1 MIGQRRNKVV
11 DMEETNKKKRVSK
24 GVIVAVVVLAALL
37 AGGLVWWG
45 VASHRAGTR
54 LAQARQACEWAQT
67 DYATARKTYDDVAK
81 NKTYAAAVKINAK
94 QVKDAKTVETFA
106 KARKAE
112 APEPVACPVD
122 TKDAAQLERAAAS
135 VRAAAD
141 WYASHATGTL
151 DAAGKVV
158 ESRDAKT
165 LTDAQ
170 AALAKRITEARK
182 LYDSSKG
189 KVADGK
195 TRDALKQQLDAAGK
209 LTDATDVKK
218 LKDARA
224 ALDKAMDAVNR
235 SVDAK
240 EAADRKA
247 AEERAQREAEAQA
260 AAQAQA
266 AEQAQQAYT
275 APQQSYAPAYTA
287 PATPQ
292 YTAPQQTTPQYTAPQ
307 QAAPAAPATPVAP
320 STGGN
325 SGGGPIS
332 GGHGCGSVCT
342 STTDTY
348 DR

>member
-1 MIGQRRNKVV
+1 MA
-11 DMEETNKKKRVSK
+11 ETNRRDGKSKRWTAVII
-24 GVIVAVVVLAALL
+24 GVTAAVLL
-37 AGGLVWWG
+37 AGGLTWWG
-45 VASHRAGTR
+45 VASHNARTQ

-81 NKTYAAAVKINAK
+81 NKTYAAAVKIDAK

-106 KARKAE
+106 AARKAE
-112 APEPVACPVD
+112 APEPVACPTD
-122 TKDAAQLERAAAS
+122 TKDITQLERAAAG

-141 WYASHATGTL
+141 WYASRATGAL
-151 DAAGKVV
+151 EAADKVV

-165 LTDAQ
+165 LADAR
-170 AALAKRITEARK
+170 AALAKRVTEARK

-195 TRDALKQQLDAAGK
+195 TRDTLKQQLDAAGK
-209 LTDATDVKK
+209 LTDAKDVKE
-218 LKDARA
+218 LKDTKA
-224 ALDKAMDAVNR
+224 ALDKAMDAVNQ
-235 SVDAK
+235 SVHAK
-240 EAADRKA
+240 QEADRKA
-247 AEERAQREAEAQA
+247 AE
-260 AAQAQA
+260 
-266 AEQAQQAYT
+266 EQAQQAYT

-292 YTAPQQTTPQYTAPQ
+292 HTAPQQTTPQYTAPQ
-307 QAAPAAPATPVAP
+307 QAAPAAPAAPVAP

>member
-1 MIGQRRNKVV
+1 
-11 DMEETNKKKRVSK
+11 MEETNRKHDGKKRT
-24 GVIVAVVVLAALL
+24 VIIAVVVVAALV

-45 VASHRAGTR
+45 VAAHRAGTR

-81 NKTYAAAVKINAK
+81 NKTYAAAVKIDAK

-106 KARKAE
+106 AARKAE
-112 APEPVACPVD
+112 APESVACPTD
-122 TKDAAQLERAAAS
+122 TKDAAQLERAATG
-135 VRAAAD
+135 VREAAD
-141 WYASHATGTL
+141 WYASHATGAL
-151 DAAGKVV
+151 EAAEKVV

-165 LTDAQ
+165 LADAR
-170 AALAKRITEARK
+170 AALDKRVTEARK

-195 TRDALKQQLDAAGK
+195 TRDALKRQLDAAGK
-209 LTDATDVKK
+209 LKDATDVKE
-218 LKDARA
+218 LKDAKA
-224 ALDKAMDAVNR
+224 ALDKAMDAVNQ
-235 SVDAK
+235 SVHAK
-240 EAADRKA
+240 QEEDRKA
-247 AEERAQREAEAQA
+247 AQEQAQREAEAQA

-266 AEQAQQAYT
+266 DAQAQQAYT

-292 YTAPQQTTPQYTAPQ
+292 YTAPQQTAPQYTAPQ
-307 QAAPAAPATPVAP
+307 QAAPAAPAAPVAP

>member
-1 MIGQRRNKVV
+1 
-11 DMEETNKKKRVSK
+11 MEETNRKHDGKKRT
-24 GVIVAVVVLAALL
+24 VIIAVVVAVVVL

-45 VASHRAGTR
+45 VAAHRAGTR

-81 NKTYAAAVKINAK
+81 NKTYAAAVKIDAK

-106 KARKAE
+106 AARKAE
-112 APEPVACPVD
+112 APEPVACPTD
-122 TKDAAQLERAAAS
+122 TKDAAQLERAAAG
-135 VRAAAD
+135 VRGAAD
-141 WYASHATGTL
+141 WYASHATGAL
-151 DAAGKVV
+151 EAAEKVV
-158 ESRDAKT
+158 GSRDAKT
-165 LTDAQ
+165 LADAR
-170 AALAKRITEARK
+170 AALAKRVTEARK

-195 TRDALKQQLDAAGK
+195 TRDTLKQQLDAAG
-209 LTDATDVKK
+209 A
-218 LKDARA
+218 LKDAKDVKELKDTKA
-224 ALDKAMDAVNR
+224 ALDKAMDAVNQ
-235 SVDAK
+235 SVHAK
-240 EAADRKA
+240 QEADRKA
-247 AEERAQREAEAQA
+247 AEEQAQREAEAQA

-266 AEQAQQAYT
+266 EAQAQQAYT

-307 QAAPAAPATPVAP
+307 QAAPAAPAAPVAP

>member
-1 MIGQRRNKVV
+1 
-11 DMEETNKKKRVSK
+11 MEETNKKKRVSK
-24 GVIVAVVVLAALL
+24 GVIVAVVVLAALV

-67 DYATARKTYDDVAK
+67 DYTTARKAYDDVAK
-81 NKTYAAAVKINAK
+81 NKTYMAAVKIDAK

-112 APEPVACPVD
+112 APETISCPTD
-122 TKDAAQLERAAAS
+122 TKDAAQLEQAAAS
-135 VRAAAD
+135 VREAAD

-151 DAAGKVV
+151 DAAEKVM

-165 LTDAQ
+165 LAYAQ
-170 AALAKRITEARK
+170 AALDKRITEARK

-189 KVADGK
+189 KVADDK

-209 LTDATDVKK
+209 LKDAKDVKK

-224 ALDKAMDAVNR
+224 ALDKAMDAVNQ
-235 SVDAK
+235 SVHAK
-240 EAADRKA
+240 QEEDRKA
-247 AEERAQREAEAQA
+247 AQEQAQREAEAQA
-260 AAQAQA
+260 AAQA
-266 AEQAQQAYT
+266 AERAQQAYT

-307 QAAPAAPATPVAP
+307 QAAPAAPAAPVAP
-320 STGGN
+320 STGDN

-332 GGHGCGSVCT
+332 GGHGCNESSCAGIPDLGVIP
-342 STTDTY
+342 
-348 DR
+348 R